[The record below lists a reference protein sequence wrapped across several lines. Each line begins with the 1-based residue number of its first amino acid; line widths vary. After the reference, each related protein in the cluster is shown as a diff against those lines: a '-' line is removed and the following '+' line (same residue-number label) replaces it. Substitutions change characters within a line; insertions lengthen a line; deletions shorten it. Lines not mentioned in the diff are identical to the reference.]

1 MKNLIVDNIDRCIS
15 SDCDIKDSCARY
27 TQLGVN
33 KHSEKE
39 TVWYVKFKKI
49 GGEPC
54 QYFID
59 VK

>member
-1 MKNLIVDNIDRCIS
+1 MKNLIVDDISRCV
-15 SDCDIKDSCARY
+15 SDNCDAKKNCARY
-27 TQLGVN
+27 KQHEID
-33 KHSEKE
+33 KHSKIE
-39 TVWYVKFKKI
+39 TVWYVEFKKI